1 MKRLQEKEAVLAA
14 TDQLATTGAA
24 ALRALRTM
32 TEELRIVNLKLSPRP
47 AAWSEPVSAAAPG
60 YNALVDYIVRDIAGM
75 QYRMT
80 DDQERLALR
89 QFLLEGGDL
98 EKVADKLHFKIRGA
112 ENYVPLDSRSTLI
125 GFWLFANLYKAIPDS
140 SRRAP
145 SREETSRLYG
155 IGNAVTQYLFKYSEK
170 LPAGEL
176 RRFYDDAVFEMGRN
190 LSVPDAEAR
199 TIIAWA
205 EDAYN
210 GYWYPMDLNA
220 WAAVDPSKVKENFA
234 KLGDKVISMGSV
246 SETEDRRNLEEYLGG
261 YRNKPRRGT
270 YDQWALDS
278 AWLWAKYGLN
288 PDGLKEFAGMGVIQ
302 NIELQY
308 YADFM
313 RRVGLSSGQLKNMS
327 HDAQLLWER
336 WELLGE
342 IGAAKW
348 TMDRDA
354 SADVQRLRESI
365 SAMRKKIYLL
375 SQQLAGNGSDA
386 AMAAGKVTVGGIGYS
401 GQAVRELWNADERFG
416 QTNVRVRFVQLE
428 KGYRLEIS
436 KADAYSIEHAVPI
449 LLEGGDASLPDR
461 VLQEFQR
468 SALLTHYL
476 SIVPYTNPPVDL
488 IARELSDALGFLRSP
503 SAPAAEPND
512 DAMTAAAGR
521 SDVLRGIAEGT
532 VNQVRKGLE
541 KFRLQGR
548 ILAELK
554 SVADGQQETVD
565 LADARRAGQEIGL
578 LNESGRVTDQDVA
591 AVVNSA
597 IRYTGRDYDAELVD
611 KAMTGVLSGTRQEVI
626 TQIGS
631 WLRTHGWTEVSAEI
645 PTLMSRHNWDKGS
658 TKFFQAP
665 SNKSDILALDLKGGN
680 MATVHG
686 SILDR
691 GPHALDQFSGIYLG
705 RNPAAAGELW
715 LINRNDGMLVHVG
728 GQDGGKIAFL
738 HGNTSANLPPKEQ
751 LVELKV
757 VDAAMPP
764 GGIDM
769 NAQNMQMNAQG
780 QKVDMTFDPAMIEQF
795 KRGDFTGLTPVIL
808 NITPITNIRP
818 LLGLAPEAVGTPSA
832 NADTVGKAIRRE
844 EEV

>member
-1 MKRLQEKEAVLAA
+1 
-14 TDQLATTGAA
+14 
-24 ALRALRTM
+24 
-32 TEELRIVNLKLSPRP
+32 
-47 AAWSEPVSAAAPG
+47 
-60 YNALVDYIVRDIAGM
+60 
-75 QYRMT
+75 
-80 DDQERLALR
+80 
-89 QFLLEGGDL
+89 
-98 EKVADKLHFKIRGA
+98 
-112 ENYVPLDSRSTLI
+112 
-125 GFWLFANLYKAIPDS
+125 
-140 SRRAP
+140 
-145 SREETSRLYG
+145 
-155 IGNAVTQYLFKYSEK
+155 
-170 LPAGEL
+170 
-176 RRFYDDAVFEMGRN
+176 
-190 LSVPDAEAR
+190 
-199 TIIAWA
+199 
-205 EDAYN
+205 
-210 GYWYPMDLNA
+210 
-220 WAAVDPSKVKENFA
+220 
-234 KLGDKVISMGSV
+234 
-246 SETEDRRNLEEYLGG
+246 
-261 YRNKPRRGT
+261 
-270 YDQWALDS
+270 
-278 AWLWAKYGLN
+278 
-288 PDGLKEFAGMGVIQ
+288 
-302 NIELQY
+302 
-308 YADFM
+308 
-313 RRVGLSSGQLKNMS
+313 
-327 HDAQLLWER
+327 
-336 WELLGE
+336 
-342 IGAAKW
+342 
-348 TMDRDA
+348 
-354 SADVQRLRESI
+354 
-365 SAMRKKIYLL
+365 
-375 SQQLAGNGSDA
+375 
-386 AMAAGKVTVGGIGYS
+386 
-401 GQAVRELWNADERFG
+401 
-416 QTNVRVRFVQLE
+416 
-428 KGYRLEIS
+428 
-436 KADAYSIEHAVPI
+436 
-449 LLEGGDASLPDR
+449 
-461 VLQEFQR
+461 
-468 SALLTHYL
+468 
-476 SIVPYTNPPVDL
+476 
-488 IARELSDALGFLRSP
+488 
-503 SAPAAEPND
+503 
-512 DAMTAAAGR
+512 
-521 SDVLRGIAEGT
+521 
-532 VNQVRKGLE
+532 
-541 KFRLQGR
+541 
-548 ILAELK
+548 LAELK